1 MNEILERI
9 EKTGIVPVV
18 VLEDAEKAVPVAKAL
33 QAGGIDCAEVTFRTA
48 AAEEAIGRIAAEC
61 PSILL
66 GAGTVLSVDMVKK
79 AVDAGAKFIVT
90 PVSIHPSFLTAWSIR
105 FRWYRA
111 VWIPTP
117 LRWRWKWDWIP

>member
-48 AAEEAIGRIAAEC
+48 AAEEAIGRISAEC
-61 PSILL
+61 P
-66 GAGTVLSVDMVKK
+66 
-79 AVDAGAKFIVT
+79 
-90 PVSIHPSFLTAWSIR
+90 
-105 FRWYRA
+105 
-111 VWIPTP
+111 
-117 LRWRWKWDWIP
+117 